1 MEMTTTR
8 PEAPPLALEA
18 SATEAID
25 ANRNSIL
32 YGIIAEFDTPEE
44 LIAAAEKARDAGFK
58 RMDAYAPF
66 PVEGLSEA
74 MGFRDMW
81 VPTIMFLGGLI
92 GCAAGFGLLT
102 WATMIEY
109 PMNIGG
115 RPLFGWPS
123 FIPITFETTVLTA
136 SLTGIFGMFLL
147 NGLPQPY
154 HPVFN
159 APNFEAASGD
169 RFFLC
174 IEARDPRFD
183 RNETRQFLEDA
194 KPLRVS
200 EVMEEH

>member
-1 MEMTTTR
+1 MEMTTYPATS
-8 PEAPPLALEA
+8 PPALEA
-18 SATEAID
+18 SATEAVE

-32 YGIIAEFDTPEE
+32 YGVIAEFEHPEE
-44 LIAAAEKARDAGFK
+44 LLDAAEKARDAGFK

-74 MGFRDMW
+74 MGFRDVW
-81 VPTIMFLGGLI
+81 VPIIMFLGGVA
-92 GCAAGFGLLT
+92 GCATGFGLLT

-109 PMNIGG
+109 PLNIGG

-123 FIPITFETTVLTA
+123 FIPITFEVTVLFA
-136 SLTGIFGMFLL
+136 SLSGIIGMFAL
-147 NGLPQPY
+147 NKLPQPY
-154 HPVFN
+154 HAVFN

-174 IEARDPRFD
+174 IEAKDSNFD
-183 RNETRQFLEDA
+183 RNATRQFLEDT